1 MHCKLPPFLNIGII
15 LASLRASGN
24 IPVSKE
30 RLISFSI
37 GILISLKNCFKSLV
51 GMLLGPI
58 DLRMFRVLIMSS
70 ISSVFVSARM
80 KLFVEAQSD
89 NLCNVL

>member
-1 MHCKLPPFLNIGII
+1 
-15 LASLRASGN
+15 
-24 IPVSKE
+24 
-30 RLISFSI
+30 
-37 GILISLKNCFKSLV
+37 
-51 GMLLGPI
+51 MLLEPT